1 MSKAKLSLEEVDH
14 VAMLARLGLE
24 PDEREMMREQLS
36 SILGHISLLQSVDT
50 SAILPTAQVITLQ
63 NQMRSDEVHES
74 LELGEVLKN
83 APDSE
88 DGMFKVRAVLE

>member
-1 MSKAKLSLEEVDH
+1 MSNSKLSLEEVDH

-36 SILGHISLLQSVDT
+36 SILDHISLLQSVDT
-50 SAILPTAQVITLQ
+50 SAIPPTAQVITLQ
-63 NQMRSDEVHES
+63 NQMRSDEVHAS
-74 LELGEVLKN
+74 LELDEVMKN

>member
-1 MSKAKLSLEEVDH
+1 
-14 VAMLARLGLE
+14 MLARLGLE

-36 SILGHISLLQSVDT
+36 SILDHISLLQSVDT
-50 SAILPTAQVITLQ
+50 SAIPPTAQVITLQ
-63 NQMRSDEVHES
+63 NQMRADDVHDSLSLDEVM
-74 LELGEVLKN
+74 KN